1 MWQTFNVFVIKGI
14 PPEIPLR
21 IIFSGILPFLA
32 ALIILTVVLMVFPEI
47 ANQMV
52 KISSTLKT

>member
-1 MWQTFNVFVIKGI
+1 MWQTFNVFFIKGI

-21 IIFSGILPFLA
+21 IIFTGILPFLA